1 MAFKPGERAQRT
13 GAIRCI
19 CHDGEV
25 SYVRAGDSFPQPHA
39 DCFWEYKL
47 TPEQARFREIE
58 GLMGAKRGLDVVLE
72 THDGEVLEEAIL
84 LEDGDDPIV
93 DEPEISFRN
102 ALDGLRQ
109 ISKGQWRDF
118 AGSALLRRL
127 GGTIPSE
134 RPLVVPFYI
143 STFSL
148 NPEGSV
154 VTAVD
159 IELGPLPPIAVSA
172 NLVHDVRHFEALGVP
187 VDLSVEADWVGVP
200 SLTLRFI
207 SRRD

>member
-1 MAFKPGERAQRT
+1 MRFKPGERAPRT

-19 CHDGEV
+19 RHDGEA
-25 SYVRAGDSFPQPHA
+25 SYVRAGDSFPQLQA

-58 GLMGAKRGLDVVLE
+58 DLMGAKRGLDVVFKM
-72 THDGEVLEEAIL
+72 HDGEVFEDAIL
-84 LEDGDDPIV
+84 LEDDDPIV

-109 ISKGQWRDF
+109 ISKGKWRDF
-118 AGSALLRRL
+118 AGSTLLRRL
-127 GGTIPSE
+127 GGSIPSK

-143 STFSL
+143 STLSL
-148 NPEGSV
+148 SAEGSV

-159 IELGPLPPIAVSA
+159 IELGSLPPIAVPA
-172 NLVHDVRHFEALGVP
+172 NLVQDVRHFEALGVP
-187 VDLSVEADWVGVP
+187 VDLSVEADWAGVP